1 MEITLRRQTEYYLR
15 TEIGASEWS
24 EAKTYAEQKLKRI
37 IDHEGDEG
45 KTRRETWYLA
55 QLIAEAIRANRFST
69 FTFASMEIP
78 RNIDN
83 MG

>member
-45 KTRRETWYLA
+45 KTRRKTWYLA
-55 QLIAEAIRANRFST
+55 QLIAETVRANRFST
-69 FTFASMEIP
+69 FTSASMEIL